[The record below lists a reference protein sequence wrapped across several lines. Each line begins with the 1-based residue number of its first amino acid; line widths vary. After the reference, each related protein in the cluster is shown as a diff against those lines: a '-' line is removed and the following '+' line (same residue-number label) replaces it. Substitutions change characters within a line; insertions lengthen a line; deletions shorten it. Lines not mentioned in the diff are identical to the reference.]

1 MRKIAIINAA
11 LFAGLLTAS
20 ATITPY
26 SWLRFDTYKR
36 PTLDATGQNHSMQGG
51 YTPGNAESPYC
62 TQPVFGNISV
72 GGPLGPEGYLS
83 TTAIRS
89 SANGNQGVIYTEP
102 YPLVTGLQTNTGAWG
117 NFFQENGDWVAE
129 CWYLP
134 SMTGSQG
141 ACLLYTSPSPRD

>member
-83 TTAIRS
+83 TTAMGGQI
-89 SANGNQGVIYTEP
+89 
-102 YPLVTGLQTNTGAWG
+102 AWSRTQA
-117 NFFQENGDWVAE
+117 F
-129 CWYLP
+129 P
-134 SMTGSQG
+134 S
-141 ACLLYTSPSPRD
+141 LRL